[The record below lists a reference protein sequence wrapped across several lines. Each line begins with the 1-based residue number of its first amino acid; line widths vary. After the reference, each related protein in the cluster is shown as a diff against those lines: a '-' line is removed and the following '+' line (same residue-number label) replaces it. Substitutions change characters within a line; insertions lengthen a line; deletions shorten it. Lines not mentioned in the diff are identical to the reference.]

1 MRKVLFILSELLDE
15 DVDWLATHGERRTY
29 ARGAEL
35 IGFNAEVDTVYF
47 VLGGS
52 FAVLSA
58 GGDVIVQLGM
68 GEIIGEMSLV
78 DPARTTASVYAHEDS
93 VALAVPH
100 EVLRRKL
107 NGDCYFAGRFY
118 RALSIFL
125 ADRVRHTTRFG
136 FGPKVTDPTDTLFE
150 YADTGRAEKDE
161 QARRRFS
168 MLIKRMGALPEE

>member
-15 DVDWLATHGERRTY
+15 DVDWLASHGERRTY
-29 ARGAEL
+29 LRGSEL

-47 VLGGS
+47 VLEGS

-58 GGDVIVQLGM
+58 GGDVIVQLGV

-78 DPARTTASVYAHEDS
+78 DPARTTASVYAHEDT

-100 EVLRRKL
+100 GVLRRKL
-107 NGDCYFAGRFY
+107 NTDCYFAGRFY

-168 MLIKRMGALPEE
+168 MLIKRLGALPE